1 MAQTVENIVQG
12 SISSIKELKAE
23 IAKLK
28 DSMVGMTKG
37 TEEWDKASEA
47 LYTAQS
53 RLSDINK
60 AAAGTLNTY
69 TTSQKDSINTLKEK
83 VKQLN
88 NERNAMD
95 MNSDEYA
102 KATEELKV
110 MNDKLRESATNAGD
124 WKMNVGNY
132 ANSISSMFGETG
144 VVVSGLMSQISSAG
158 GGLKGMGAVIKSLL
172 SSMNPWLLVLVAI
185 VAIFKKFKDA
195 IVNNEENLKR
205 FKEIIA
211 PLQAVMSL
219 LNKAFE
225 AVVGKMLEW
234 VKALTQSETVVNGFK
249 KVITALSTYFNIV
262 KGVISNI
269 ITNISNL
276 LKVFSPVVDKIREF
290 GSVVT
295 GVFDKA
301 KAKIEG
307 FTKAILSKMQ
317 PLIDVYNKVAGALGL
332 TAIQTDNLKKAF
344 EQGKESAEN
353 LTTAIKEESAE
364 IIVDKDA
371 KEEDK
376 DATEKLTEAQKELN
390 KTLRENTVNNAQLEV
405 DKSNADYIY
414 KEAMAAKDYGTALDA
429 LNERNAANIE
439 LKERALKAAQEQL
452 RVANEAAE
460 KDSSESN
467 LNAQASAIA
476 AVTKAQNDLN
486 VAHREGEDALEAY
499 NKTLTDNALKDYE
512 NAVKELK
519 ENLNLG
525 NEEEPTFEAKG
536 DYAGDDSDSEA
547 IANYYNSL
555 SEQYTTEYELYAAMM
570 EQKIAKLQEF
580 IELQKAAG
588 NDTTELENETL
599 ALSQKV
605 AKKKIELNEAVTQ
618 NQSDSINVQKKAEK
632 QKANYILASTSDLMG
647 NVSSLF
653 EENTVAYKAT
663 ATAKALIDTYLGVQD
678 AIANTPGGA
687 ITKGIAAASVLAMGL
702 ANVMSIMKVDATG
715 EDSANV
721 SASSSA
727 ISAAQSTPAVV
738 DTTPYSY
745 TRSLQT
751 EEEEETLNQ
760 PIYVSVTDINDVQNK
775 VKVVEN
781 ESSF

>member
-12 SISSIKELKAE
+12 SLSSIKELKAE

-47 LYTAQS
+47 LYKAQS

-60 AAAGTLNTY
+60 AAAGTLSTY
-69 TTSQKDSINTLKEK
+69 NTSQKDSINTLKEK

-95 MNSDEYA
+95 MNSEEYA
-102 KATEELKV
+102 KATEELKE
-110 MNDKLRESATNAGD
+110 MNDKLRESATSAGD

-132 ANSISSMFGETG
+132 ANSIASKFGETG
-144 VVVSGLMSQISSAG
+144 VIVSGLMSQISSAG
-158 GGLKGMGAVIKSLL
+158 GGLKGFGAVVKSLL

-195 IVNNEENLKR
+195 ITNNEENLKR
-205 FKEIIA
+205 FKEIVA

-234 VKALTQSETVVNGFK
+234 IKALTQSEAVVKTFK
-249 KVITALSTYFNIV
+249 GVITVLSTAFNVV
-262 KGVISNI
+262 KGVISNV
-269 ITNISNL
+269 ITNISNFA
-276 LKVFSPVVDKIREF
+276 KVFSPVVDKIREF
-290 GSVVT
+290 GSLVS

-301 KAKIEG
+301 KAKIES
-307 FTKAILSKMQ
+307 FTKAVVDKMQ
-317 PLIDVYNKVAGALGL
+317 PLINLYNKIAGALGL

-344 EQGKESAEN
+344 DRGKESAEDV
-353 LTTAIKEESAE
+353 TEAIKDESEE
-364 IIVDKDA
+364 ILKDKEA
-371 KEEDK
+371 KEEN
-376 DATEKLTEAQKELN
+376 AETTEKLTEAQKELN
-390 KTLRENTVNNAQLEV
+390 RTLRDNTVSNAQLEV

-414 KEAMAAKDYGTALDA
+414 KEAMAARDYGTALDA

-452 RVANEAAE
+452 KVATEAAD
-460 KDSSESN
+460 KDSNEST
-467 LNAQASAIA
+467 LNAQATAIA

-486 VAHREGEDALEAY
+486 VAHREGEDALKAY

-512 NAVKELK
+512 NAVRELK
-519 ENLNLG
+519 ENLNLEG
-525 NEEEPTFEAKG
+525 VEEPSYEPKKEYSG
-536 DYAGDDSDSEA
+536 DVLDSQAIGD
-547 IANYYNSL
+547 YYNSL
-555 SEQYTTEYELYAAMM
+555 SEQYNTEYELYAAMM
-570 EQKIAKLQEF
+570 EQKIAKLLEF

-588 NDTTELENETL
+588 NDTTELETTVME
-599 ALSQKV
+599 LSQKV
-605 AKKKIELNEAVTQ
+605 ANKRMELNKAVTQ
-618 NQSDSINVQKKAEK
+618 NQKDSIKVQKKAEK
-632 QKANYILASTSDLMG
+632 EKTNFIISSTSDLMG
-647 NVSSLF
+647 NISSMF

-687 ITKGIAAASVLAMGL
+687 ITKAIAAASVLAMGL
-702 ANVMSIMKVDATG
+702 ANVISIMKVDATG

-727 ISAAQSTPAVV
+727 ISAAQSQPSVV
-738 DTTPYSY
+738 DSTPYSY
-745 TRSLQT
+745 TRELQT
-751 EEEEETLNQ
+751 EEEEDTLNQ

-781 ESSF
+781 ESTF